1 MNRSPCPLWL
11 PGEPVAP
18 LFELL
23 ERGGVLA
30 IPTESSYGL
39 AVDPRNRTGVEAV
52 FAIKQRPAD
61 QPLPIVVANLKQ
73 IEDLGGSFPSA
84 LSRSM
89 ATAWPAPLTLLL
101 PLAGPLPAA
110 AGSGRAGFRV
120 PAHAGLRELL
130 GVLGTGL
137 SATSANRSGETPIVD
152 PSELAAL
159 LERADAVIVDG
170 GRLRG
175 GAPSTVV
182 GFEEDGMQIVR
193 QGSFAVEKYISFSAP
208 SVEISVDDAS

>member
-1 MNRSPCPLWL
+1 VSRSPVPRWS

-18 LFELL
+18 LLELL

-39 AVDPRNRTGVEAV
+39 AVDPRNRKGVEAV

-61 QPLPIVVANLKQ
+61 QPLPIVVANLQQ
-73 IEDLGGSFPSA
+73 IGDLGGSFPSA
-84 LSRSM
+84 LARSM

-101 PLAGPLPAA
+101 PLAGSLPAA
-110 AGSGRAGFRV
+110 AGSLRAGFRV
-120 PAHAGLRELL
+120 PDHAGLRELL
-130 GVLGTGL
+130 DQLGTGL
-137 SATSANRSGETPIVD
+137 SATSANRSGEAPIVD
-152 PSELAAL
+152 PDELSAL
-159 LERADAVIVDG
+159 LGQADAVIVDG
-170 GRLRG
+170 GRLVG

-182 GFEEDGMQIVR
+182 GFEEDGFQILR
-193 QGSFAVEKYISFSAP
+193 QGSFAVEKCISFSAP